1 MSQTETGRKQNPA
14 YVITLCAVCFGL
26 NMLGAFICG
35 KFGINMYLDTVGT
48 VLAAVCGGYIPG
60 ILVAFCTTFIKGL
73 SDHEALFY
81 SLVGMLMGVC
91 GAFFSKHKF
100 FNNFFKTVAT
110 IPVFMI
116 VAVIPDSILTW
127 FLYPENQTTFAEQ
140 FASDFR
146 IELADKSVTVI
157 IVFLIFILL
166 PKTLLKKFRYQVLY
180 QAPLTDEMAKAV
192 RKSRPRSLSI
202 NIKIALI
209 LTLASFLIAGS
220 STVISFVLYR
230 DATIHDHESIATGV
244 AEVVAGTIDADRV
257 DEFIAEG
264 SAAEGYDETEERLYM
279 LRESHVDILYI
290 YVYKI
295 EEDGCHVVFDLD
307 TEETEGS
314 EAGDIMP
321 FDDSFSHLIPDL
333 LAGRPIAPIITND
346 SFGWLMTVYKP
357 VYDSS
362 GNCVCYAA
370 ADISMNDIA
379 AYQNRFI
386 AKLIALFIGFFIL
399 IIAISL
405 WFVRSNLLTPVNTI
419 AYSAGAFAFNN
430 DDALEENVERLRKLD
445 IRTGDEIENL
455 YLAFLKT
462 TEDSLRYVEDIEKKN
477 ETISKMQNS
486 LIMVLAD
493 LVESR
498 DKCTGDHVRKTAAYA
513 HIIMTEMKKRGFYPE
528 LLTDDFINDVMNA
541 APLHDIGK
549 IHVSDMILNKP
560 AKLNDEEFKQM
571 QSHTTLGSRIIDRA
585 IDIVPDSA
593 YLHEAKNL
601 SEYHHEKWNGKG
613 YPHGISGEDIPLSA
627 RIMAVAD
634 VFDALVSRRSYK
646 PPFSVEKAMDIIR
659 SDAGT
664 HFDPLVA
671 EAFISAEAEVRKVAE
686 EFGSA
691 EYSKDENADTTEP
704 K

>member
-1 MSQTETGRKQNPA
+1 MSQTETARKQNPA

-26 NMLGAFICG
+26 NMLGAFICS

-60 ILVAFCTTFIKGL
+60 ILVAFCTTFIKGI
-73 SDHEALFY
+73 SDHEALYY

-100 FNNFFKTVAT
+100 FNSFFKTVAT
-110 IPVFMI
+110 IPIFTL

-127 FLYPENQTTFAEQ
+127 FLYPESQTTFANQ
-140 FASDFR
+140 VISDCR
-146 IELADKSVTVI
+146 IELADKSVTVL

-180 QAPLTDEMAKAV
+180 QAPMPPEMAKAV
-192 RKSRPRSLSI
+192 KKSRPRSLSI

-230 DATIHDHESIATGV
+230 DATIHDHESIASGV
-244 AEVVAGTIDADRV
+244 AEVVAGTIDADKV
-257 DEFIAEG
+257 DEYIAKG

-279 LRESHVDILYI
+279 LRDSHVDILYI

-295 EEDGCHVVFDLD
+295 EKDGCHVVFDLD
-307 TEETEGS
+307 TDDMNGN
-314 EAGDIMP
+314 EAGDIIE
-321 FDDSFSHLIPDL
+321 FDNSFSHLIPDL
-333 LAGRPIAPIITND
+333 LAGKPIDPIITDD
-346 SFGWLMTVYKP
+346 SYGWLMTVYKP

-362 GNCVCYAA
+362 GKCVCYAA
-370 ADISMNDIA
+370 TDISMNDIV

-386 AKLIALFIGFFIL
+386 AKLIALFVGFFII

-419 AYSAGAFAFNN
+419 AYSAGAFAFNS
-430 DDALEENVERLRKLD
+430 DGALEKSVERLRKLD

-462 TEDSLRYVEDIEKKN
+462 TEDSVRYISDIEEKTA
-477 ETISKMQNS
+477 TISKMQNG

-498 DKCTGDHVRKTAAYA
+498 DKCTGDHVKKTAAYA
-513 HIIMTEMKKRGFYPE
+513 RIIMNEMKKRGMYPDQ
-528 LLTDDFINDVMNA
+528 LTDEFINDVMNA

-560 AKLNDEEFKQM
+560 AKLNDEEFKKM
-571 QSHTTLGSRIIDRA
+571 QTHTTLGSKIIDRA
-585 IDIVPDSA
+585 IDMVPDSA
-593 YLHEAKNL
+593 YLREAKNL

-613 YPHGISGEDIPLSA
+613 YPHGLSGEDIPLSA

-646 PPFSVEKAMDIIR
+646 PPFKFEDAMDIIR
-659 SDAGT
+659 KDAGS

-671 EAFISAEAEVRKVAE
+671 EAFLGAEDEVRKVAE
-686 EFGSA
+686 EFGCIEPSA
-691 EYSKDENADTTEP
+691 PEKSE
-704 K
+704 